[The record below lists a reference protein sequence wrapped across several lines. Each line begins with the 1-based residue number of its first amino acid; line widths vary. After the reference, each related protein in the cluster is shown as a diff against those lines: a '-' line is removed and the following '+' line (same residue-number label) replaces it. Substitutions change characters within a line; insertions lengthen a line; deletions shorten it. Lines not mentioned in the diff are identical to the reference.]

1 MHGSFNRFGAHGS
14 FGAGLAPGGAQPLS
28 ITDLLPA
35 IGTATGNLLV
45 SSKSAV
51 QRAAEYEADLNAAVA
66 RGAPIGTILSL
77 KQKLAAAQYEVAQQK
92 SWDAQQQDVLGGV
105 RALQVTGVVVGVM
118 LAGLLLKKIVE

>member
-1 MHGSFNRFGAHGS
+1 VTHPAFNRFGN
-14 FGAGLAPGGAQPLS
+14 FGAGLAPGGAPPLS

-51 QRAAEYEADLNAAVA
+51 QRAAEYEADLQAAVA
-66 RGAPIGTILSL
+66 RGAPIATILSL
-77 KQKLAAAQYEVAQQK
+77 KQKLAAARYEVAQQK

-118 LAGLLLKKIVE
+118 LAGWLLKKIVE

>member
-1 MHGSFNRFGAHGS
+1 MHGSFNRFGAL
-14 FGAGLAPGGAQPLS
+14 GAGLAPGGAQPLS